1 MSAVI
6 ERDPR
11 RQIESV
17 PKEIDGNKPA
27 ENVSIV
33 IDHLQEN
40 GKMEDGQTDGKGT
53 KAEQSTASP
62 TSPSANPPSTSSVH
76 LSPKSND
83 FRNLK
88 SPRRKRSITL
98 PSDVRILVVDD
109 DALTLRIAQ
118 RLLTKVGYDKIV
130 TVDSGKKALEVLQT
144 STEKFHLV
152 LSDIHMPEMD
162 GFQLIQ
168 EIKKI
173 SDDIAIFMMSGTENL
188 DIVYKCLK
196 SGADHYI
203 LKPIKEDQLRNL
215 WQTLYRK
222 RQEVRVITQLDSEK
236 CKTNELEEKTQKL
249 EKEIY
254 RLRKQVDEA
263 VETPIRII
271 SKEVESLLSTTDL
284 PAEVTLSTIL
294 KQLRK
299 LDIYQPAFKKLLSD
313 TAEMEP
319 TTRKWLLHELGG
331 PEPINEAPVD
341 FSTGWTEDNSESHEQ
356 LRSWDFDV
364 WSYKEEQLTP
374 IILDMFNDFGL
385 LQRFSVPKDKF
396 QNLLCEVKSNYVK
409 KNPYHNF
416 RHAFDV
422 TQTVYLLLTTAG
434 AAAYLSYLEIFSILL
449 AAVIHDLGHP
459 GLNNNFQ
466 IATTSNL
473 ALRYNDRSVLENHHC
488 SLAFTLLKKPENDIM
503 CNMSEEQRREVRNV
517 IIVSVLATDLAHH
530 MEIAAQWN
538 SCLTGFSKDEKHH
551 RMLLL
556 QVLLKAADISNP
568 GKPFEIA
575 KYWAN
580 MVQEEFFA
588 QGDIEKEKSLA
599 VSPFMDRE
607 KPALPKMQ
615 INFIDYLVA
624 PLFSGLKELLPTLDI
639 ISKRLEENR
648 NMWHSILASDS
659 AAT

>member
-1 MSAVI
+1 MS
-6 ERDPR
+6 
-11 RQIESV
+11 QTQ
-17 PKEIDGNKPA
+17 EIDQGKPSETTTA
-27 ENVSIV
+27 EVQTTDKVST
-33 IDHLQEN
+33 
-40 GKMEDGQTDGKGT
+40 GKDPITFKLDEDRTQKESTAASATDGSNN
-53 KAEQSTASP
+53 A
-62 TSPSANPPSTSSVH
+62 H
-76 LSPKSND
+76 LSPKSAD
-83 FRNLK
+83 RMK

-118 RLLTKVGYDKIV
+118 RLLTKLGYDKIV
-130 TVDSGKKALEVLQT
+130 LVDSGKKALDVLHN
-144 STEKFHLV
+144 SPEKFHLV

-162 GFQLIQ
+162 GFQLIH
-168 EIKKI
+168 EVKKMA
-173 SDDIAIFMMSGTENL
+173 DDIAIFMMSGTENL

-203 LKPIKEDQLRNL
+203 LKPIKEDQLKNL

-222 RQEVRVITQLDSEK
+222 RQEIRVLSQLDSEK
-236 CKTNELEEKTQKL
+236 TKTTKLQEKTQKL
-249 EKEIY
+249 ETEISK
-254 RLRKQVDEA
+254 LKKDIDEA

-271 SKEVESLLSTTDL
+271 SKEVESLLSRADL

-299 LDIYQPAFKKLLSD
+299 VDIYQPAFKKLLSD
-313 TAEMEP
+313 TTDIEP
-319 TTRKWLLHELGG
+319 MTRRWLMHELGG
-331 PEPINEAPVD
+331 PEPLLDTMPVD
-341 FSTGWTEDNSESHEQ
+341 FTTGWNEKESSQSQEL

-364 WSYKEEQLTP
+364 WAYKEEQLFP
-374 IILDMFNDFGL
+374 IIADMFNDFGL
-385 LQRFSVPKDKF
+385 FERFNVPKDKF
-396 QNLLCEVKSNYVK
+396 QNFLNDCRNNYVR

-422 TQTVYLLLTTAG
+422 TQTVYLLLTSGG
-434 AAAYLSYLEIFSILL
+434 AAAYLSYLEIFAVLIG
-449 AAVIHDLGHP
+449 AVIHDIGHP

-466 IATTSNL
+466 IATGSSL
-473 ALRYNDRSVLENHHC
+473 SMRYNDRSILENHHC
-488 SLAFTLLKKPENDIM
+488 SLGFTLLKKPENDIFSGL
-503 CNMSEEQRREVRNV
+503 NDEQRKEVRNL

-530 MEIAAQWN
+530 MEITAQWN
-538 SCLTGFSKDEKHH
+538 SALNKFTKDEKPH
-551 RMLLL
+551 RLLLL
-556 QVLLKAADISNP
+556 QILLKAADISNP

-588 QGDIEKEKSLA
+588 QGDVEKEKGLP

-624 PLFSGLKELLPTLDI
+624 PLFGSLKEVLPPVRVITDRLD
-639 ISKRLEENR
+639 ENR
-648 NMWHSILASDS
+648 KMWKSILESDDPGS
-659 AAT
+659 I